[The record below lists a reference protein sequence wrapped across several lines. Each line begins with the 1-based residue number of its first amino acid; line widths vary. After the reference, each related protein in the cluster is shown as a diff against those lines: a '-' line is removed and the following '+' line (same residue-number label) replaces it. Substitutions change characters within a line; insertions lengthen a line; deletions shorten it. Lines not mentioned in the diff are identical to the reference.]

1 MIRGGRKNKALIRN
15 VVFGCLSFA
24 LVGGLTALFMSNPF
38 NTKAASLANF
48 NPGNI
53 ISDYMMSNVDT
64 MSLNDIQRFLDEHG
78 NCNDTDIYVADWYPS
93 MRYHIKDGHFVCM
106 AQERFGDGVLYG
118 DDLKDGEGQTAAEII
133 YEVAHEYQINPQ
145 VLIALLEKEQ
155 GLVSDSWPN
164 AGQYGT
170 ATGFG
175 CPDNAACDSQ
185 YFGLKNQLRSAA
197 DLFRTVLDGGWTNYP
212 VGENYVAYNP
222 NSACGGSVINIENR
236 ATSALYRYTPYQPNQ
251 GAIDAV
257 YGTSYCGSYGNRNF
271 YLYLSDWFG
280 IQDSEFVTDDNVVAG
295 TYQIVSSYDKTK
307 ALDVSGGIF
316 EQNRNIQVFNRWK
329 GNLSQEWEL
338 VSIKDDEYAIV
349 NPTSGLVLGIEG
361 GSANE
366 GSNIALDEWSNSCSQ
381 RWVFLRK
388 GEGYKIQSA
397 CNKGMVIDLQDY
409 NTNAQVYFV
418 WGDNNLAQVW
428 KFSKIGYESEKYSS
442 YAQTPENNNE
452 KIVDN
457 ASDSKANSEFVESSK
472 PEPNDVVDNEIDF
485 TNGSYSI
492 RPLFN
497 NKLAIDVDYA
507 RTENMT
513 NIKVFESSDKNQ
525 AQEWKIESHGDYYV
539 IRNPMSNKVLDVAN
553 GALSNNS
560 NVWLYEYNDSCA
572 QRWAISKRESGGY
585 IIQNACNS
593 NLVLDVQDSITNVQI
608 YTRWGD
614 DNMAQIWEFVR
625 Y

>member
-1 MIRGGRKNKALIRN
+1 MIRSGRKNKALIRN

-38 NTKAASLANF
+38 DTKAASLANF

-78 NCNDTDIYVADWYPS
+78 NCNDTDIYAADWYPN

-118 DDLKDGEGQTAAEII
+118 DDLKEGEGQTAAEII

-185 YFGLKNQLRSAA
+185 YFGLKNQLKSAA
-197 DLFRTVLDGGWTNYP
+197 ELFRTVLDGGWTNYP

-271 YLYLSDWFG
+271 YLYLNDWFG
-280 IQDSEFVTDDNVVAG
+280 IQDSEFVTDDNIVAG

-316 EQNRNIQVFNRWK
+316 ERNRNIQVFNRWK

-338 VSIKDDEYAIV
+338 VNIKDDEYAIV

-361 GSANE
+361 GAANE
-366 GSNIALDEWSNSCSQ
+366 GSNIALDEWNNSCSQ

-388 GEGYKIQSA
+388 GDGYRIQSA

-409 NTNAQVYFV
+409 NTNAQVYFA

-428 KFSKIGYESEKYSS
+428 KFSKIGYESGKYADYSK
-442 YAQTPENNNE
+442 TPESSNE
-452 KIVDN
+452 KIETNV
-457 ASDSKANSEFVESSK
+457 SDLKPNSEFVESSK
-472 PEPNDVVDNEIDF
+472 PESDNVAGDEVNFAD
-485 TNGSYSI
+485 GSYSI

-572 QRWAISKRESGGY
+572 QRWAINKRESGGY